1 MKQYNIYD
9 LFNMVEIEDLETV
22 QESVRQKRRDATKKA
37 KIRDRET
44 ALLRRNRYE
53 KEEMDGNV
61 HYISYGFK
69 VITEIPDGDLWKPM
83 NKKGREQKRGGAYY
97 D

>member
-22 QESVRQKRRDATKKA
+22 QESARQKRRDATKKA

-69 VITEIPDGDLWKPM
+69 VIIEIPDGELWKPM
-83 NKKGREQKRGGAYY
+83 NKKGRERKRGGAYY

>member
-9 LFNMVEIEDLETV
+9 LFNMVEIEDLATV
-22 QESVRQKRRDATKKA
+22 QESARQKRRDATKKA

-53 KEEMDGNV
+53 KKKWTV
-61 HYISYGFK
+61 TSTISPTASRSSSRFRTASSGS
-69 VITEIPDGDLWKPM
+69 
-83 NKKGREQKRGGAYY
+83 R
-97 D
+97 